1 MDLMASMLLK
11 FPDATEIV
19 SMSKFIWGFSS
30 HFLAVGSA
38 FFRGTWGQVLDA
50 FPNGT
55 FTPLEGSPICHPPP
69 VSPYLPVLSL
79 PSGAGSFQETATES
93 KIHLFLLS
101 SFYLKVDL
109 V

>member
-11 FPDATEIV
+11 FPDATETV

-30 HFLAVGSA
+30 HLLAVGSA

-55 FTPLEGSPICHPPP
+55 FTPWR
-69 VSPYLPVLSL
+69 VSPSVIP
-79 PSGAGSFQETATES
+79 
-93 KIHLFLLS
+93 LLS
-101 SFYLKVDL
+101 HPIFQF
-109 V
+109 